1 MTQPRRMINE
11 NKTKVTSISR
21 NGGAIDRQKV
31 EQVSMFKYKG
41 AWITGEE
48 RNEAEIKTRLG
59 MAKNAITKTKELLT
73 RGMSKEVK
81 KILKTVIWSVA
92 QQNIA
97 LPLSYGE

>member
-41 AWITGEE
+41 AWITDEE

-59 MAKNAITKTKELLT
+59 MAKNAISKRKELLT

-81 KILKTVIWSVA
+81 KIVKTVIWSVA
-92 QQNIA
+92 
-97 LPLSYGE
+97 